1 MHGSVRRGFARPGLP
16 APRHSVHFAHARR
29 GASRVPDPAERG
41 HAMRKVLLIFSEL
54 TDGDVEWLSRAGERV
69 HLDAGATLVPLGAR
83 IETIWFVLDGAHSG
97 HTAAGR
103 SLAIMGSGEIV
114 GEMSLVDPAPTAVS
128 VKVASDCTLLRISH
142 ETVRAKLAEDPAFAG
157 RFYRALCVFLASRL
171 RSTTRRMGYGD
182 EAEDAQDKDELT
194 DDLLDNVHLAGA
206 RFDRMLR
213 RLAG

>member
-1 MHGSVRRGFARPGLP
+1 
-16 APRHSVHFAHARR
+16 
-29 GASRVPDPAERG
+29 
-41 HAMRKVLLIFSEL
+41 MRKVLLIFSEL

-83 IETIWFVLDGAHSG
+83 IETIWFVLDGALSV

-142 ETVRAKLAEDPAFAG
+142 ATVRAKLAEDPAFAG